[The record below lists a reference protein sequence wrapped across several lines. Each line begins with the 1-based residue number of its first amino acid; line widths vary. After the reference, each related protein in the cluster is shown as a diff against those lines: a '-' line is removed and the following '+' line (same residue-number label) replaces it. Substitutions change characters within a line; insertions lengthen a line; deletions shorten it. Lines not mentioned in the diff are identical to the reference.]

1 MSDDDITP
9 VEDVAR
15 EFATW
20 VRDNADALVRYRD
33 EARSFEDAVAVHR
46 ELQRLLWDE
55 GWTRWGWPRASG
67 GRGGS
72 VRHRAA
78 VYEVLALADIGVP
91 ETFQILEVAGEAV
104 QHFAPELAAELLPR
118 LVSGADVW
126 SLGLSEPEAGSDL
139 ASLRTRIAPAGDR
152 YVVTG
157 AKTWNGFGHLADY
170 SFALCRDE
178 SAGEGRT
185 ALTMALVDL
194 HATGASTRPIRAMT
208 GRNEFA
214 EVFFDDV
221 EVPAER
227 IIGGRG
233 NGWNVI
239 AYMMQ
244 FERGTYAW
252 PRQSRLH
259 RRLDDLL
266 ARYPRSMAAHPGRL
280 GEAYLDLVALRLKCR
295 ESLRALATE
304 GGPGPNA
311 SVDKLLVVR
320 AETEITSLGHDVS
333 FPDVE
338 LGEDPDAAMWR
349 HDYVYARALSI
360 FGGTNEIQKNIIAE
374 KILGLPREGR
384 R

>member
-1 MSDDDITP
+1 MSDEDVTP
-9 VEDVAR
+9 VEEVAR
-15 EFATW
+15 GFADW
-20 VRDNADALVRYRD
+20 VRAHAAELERYRD
-33 EARSFEDAVAVHR
+33 ADRSFEDAVGVQR

-55 GWTRWGWPRASG
+55 GWTRWGWPASSG

-78 VYEVLALADIGVP
+78 LYEVLALADIGVP
-91 ETFQILEVAGEAV
+91 ETFQILEVAGSAT
-104 QHFAPELAAELLPR
+104 QHFAPELAAELIPR
-118 LVSGADVW
+118 LISGRDVW

-139 ASLRTRIAPAGDR
+139 ASLRTRIVPSGDG

-157 AKTWNGFGHLADY
+157 AKTWNGFGHLADW

-178 SAGEGRT
+178 SAGEGPG
-185 ALTMALVDL
+185 ALTVALVDL
-194 HATGASTRPIRAMT
+194 HAEGATTRPIRAMT

-221 EVPAER
+221 AVPAER
-227 IIGGRG
+227 IIGGPG
-233 NGWNVI
+233 NGWGVI

-259 RRLDDLL
+259 RRLDDLI
-266 ARYPRSMAAHPGRL
+266 ARHPRTAAHPLRL
-280 GEAYLDLVALRLKCR
+280 GEAYLDLAALRLKCR

-304 GGPGPNA
+304 GGPGPSA

-320 AETEITSLGHDVS
+320 AETGITALGRDVA

-338 LGEDPDAAMWR
+338 LSEDPSAAMWR

-374 KILGLPREGR
+374 KILGLPRGGGR
-384 R
+384 

>member
-1 MSDDDITP
+1 MSDDDVTP
-9 VEDVAR
+9 VEEIAR
-15 EFATW
+15 GFAEW
-20 VRDNADALVRYRD
+20 VHENAAALEPYRD
-33 EARSFEDAVAVHR
+33 QDRTFEDAVRVQR
-46 ELQRLLWDE
+46 DLQRLLWDE
-55 GWTRWGWPRASG
+55 GWTRWGWPAASG

-78 VYEVLALADIGVP
+78 LYEVLALADIGVP
-91 ETFQILEVAGEAV
+91 EAFQILEVAGSAT
-104 QHFAPELAAELLPR
+104 QHFAPALAAELIPR
-118 LVSGADVW
+118 LISGRDVW

-139 ASLRTRIAPAGDR
+139 ASLRTRIARAGDG

-157 AKTWNGFGHLADY
+157 AKTWNGFGHLADW

-178 SAGEGRT
+178 SAGEGRG
-185 ALTMALVDL
+185 ALTVALVDL
-194 HATGASTRPIRAMT
+194 HAPGATTRPIRAMT

-227 IIGGRG
+227 LIGGPG
-233 NGWNVI
+233 NGWGVI

-259 RRLDDLL
+259 RRLDDLI
-266 ARYPRSMAAHPGRL
+266 ARHPRSAAAHPDRI

-304 GGPGPNA
+304 GGPGPSA

-320 AETEITSLGHDVS
+320 AETVISTLGRDVA
-333 FPDVE
+333 FPEVE
-338 LGEDPDAAMWR
+338 LGDDPSSAMWR

-374 KILGLPREGR
+374 KILGLPRGGSR
-384 R
+384 